1 LRGFLAL
8 ILASFF
14 WGTSPPATE
23 FALRNFSPQVIIFL
37 RFFLS
42 SALLFVFL
50 RKKPVLSKP
59 VITLG
64 FLNALAYEFQFTG
77 QVYTTAAKMAIIS
90 NTFPI
95 FVGILSPIFLG
106 EKPNLKQIA
115 SIILGILGILLVG
128 NVFSFGGIN
137 LGDALSLIASLIYAL
152 YVIIAKKFSTR
163 EDPIIYTFSTN
174 LISTATAFL
183 FLPISPNFS
192 PDLLSILSIIW
203 LAVFPSTLGYA
214 LYFYGLREVG
224 AISSSVII
232 LSTIVFGALLSILI
246 LGETLNITE
255 SLGLLLVCL
264 GVLMAR

>member
-1 LRGFLAL
+1 LRGFTAL

-23 FALRNFSPQVIIFL
+23 FALRNLSPQVIIFL

-42 SALLFVFL
+42 SALLLVFL
-50 RKKPVLSKP
+50 RKKPILSKP
-59 VITLG
+59 TITLG
-64 FLNALAYEFQFTG
+64 FLNALAYELQFTG
-77 QVYTTAAKMAIIS
+77 QVYTTATKVAIIS

-246 LGETLNITE
+246 LGETLNLTE
-255 SLGLLLVCL
+255 SLGLFLVCL

>member
-1 LRGFLAL
+1 MRGFLAL
-8 ILASFF
+8 IFASFF

-59 VITLG
+59 AITLG
-64 FLNALAYEFQFTG
+64 FLNALAYELQFTG
-77 QVYTTAAKMAIIS
+77 QVYTTATKVAIIS

-137 LGDALSLIASLIYAL
+137 LGDALSLIASIIYAL
-152 YVIIAKKFSTR
+152 YVIIAKKFSTS

-174 LISTATAFL
+174 LTSTATTFL

-192 PDLLSILSIIW
+192 LDLLSILSIIW

-232 LSTIVFGALLSILI
+232 LSAIVFGALLSILI
-246 LGETLNITE
+246 LGETLNLTE
-255 SLGLLLVCL
+255 GLGLFLVCL
-264 GVLMAR
+264 GVLLAR

>member
-1 LRGFLAL
+1 LRGFTAL

-42 SALLFVFL
+42 SVLLFVFL
-50 RKKPVLSKP
+50 RKKPILSKP
-59 VITLG
+59 AITLG

-77 QVYTTAAKMAIIS
+77 QVYTTAAKVAIIS

-246 LGETLNITE
+246 LGETLNLTE
-255 SLGLLLVCL
+255 GLGLFLVCV

>member
-42 SALLFVFL
+42 SALLFVLL

-64 FLNALAYEFQFTG
+64 FLNALAYELQFIG
-77 QVYTTAAKMAIIS
+77 QVYTTATKVAIIS

-183 FLPISPNFS
+183 FLPISLNFS

-232 LSTIVFGALLSILI
+232 LSTIVFGAILSILI

-264 GVLMAR
+264 GVLLAR

>member
-42 SALLFVFL
+42 SALLFVFS
-50 RKKPVLSKP
+50 RKKPILSKP
-59 VITLG
+59 AITLG
-64 FLNALAYEFQFTG
+64 FLNALAYELQFTG
-77 QVYTTAAKMAIIS
+77 QVYTTATKVAIIS

-183 FLPISPNFS
+183 FIPISPNFS

-246 LGETLNITE
+246 LGETLNLTE
-255 SLGLLLVCL
+255 SVGLLLVCL

>member
-8 ILASFF
+8 IFASFF

-23 FALRNFSPQVIIFL
+23 FALRNFSPQVIILL

-42 SALLFVFL
+42 SFLLFVFL

-59 VITLG
+59 AITLG
-64 FLNALAYEFQFTG
+64 FLNALAYELQFTG
-77 QVYTTAAKMAIIS
+77 QVYTTATKVAIIS

-137 LGDALSLIASLIYAL
+137 LGDALSLIASIIYAL

-163 EDPIIYTFSTN
+163 EDPITYTFSTN
-174 LISTATAFL
+174 LISTSTAFL

-192 PDLLSILSIIW
+192 LDLLSILSIIW

-246 LGETLNITE
+246 LGETLNLTE

-264 GVLMAR
+264 GVLLAR

>member
-1 LRGFLAL
+1 MRGFLAL
-8 ILASFF
+8 IFASFF

-59 VITLG
+59 AITLG
-64 FLNALAYEFQFTG
+64 FLNALAYELQFTG
-77 QVYTTAAKMAIIS
+77 QVYTTATKVAIIS

-115 SIILGILGILLVG
+115 SIILGILGILMVG

-137 LGDALSLIASLIYAL
+137 LGDALSLIASIIYAL

-174 LISTATAFL
+174 LISTSTAFL

-246 LGETLNITE
+246 HGQTLNLTE
-255 SLGLLLVCL
+255 GLGLFLVCL
-264 GVLMAR
+264 GVLLAR

>member
-1 LRGFLAL
+1 M
-8 ILASFF
+8 ASFF

-59 VITLG
+59 AITLG
-64 FLNALAYEFQFTG
+64 FLNALAYELQFTG
-77 QVYTTAAKMAIIS
+77 QVYTTATKVAIIS

-192 PDLLSILSIIW
+192 PDLLSIISISIIW

-246 LGETLNITE
+246 LGETLNIME
-255 SLGLLLVCL
+255 SLGLILVCL